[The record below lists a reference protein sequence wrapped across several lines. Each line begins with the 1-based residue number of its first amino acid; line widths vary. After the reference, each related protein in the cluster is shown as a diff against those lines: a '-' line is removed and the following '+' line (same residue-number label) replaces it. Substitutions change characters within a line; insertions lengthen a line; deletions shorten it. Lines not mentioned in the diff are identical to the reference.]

1 MHIGYAQIHNIYK
14 QVNHYVLIHMKR
26 TNITLEQKHKEIAE
40 RHGINISKFTRKKLE
55 ELER

>member
-1 MHIGYAQIHNIYK
+1 MCIVYVLVHNIYK
-14 QVNHYVLIHMKR
+14 RQLHYTLIRMKR
-26 TNITLEQKHKEIAE
+26 TNITLEEKHREIAE

>member
-1 MHIGYAQIHNIYK
+1 MHNIYK
-14 QVNHYVLIHMKR
+14 QVTHYVLIHMKR
-26 TNITLEQKHKEIAE
+26 TNITLEEKHREIAE